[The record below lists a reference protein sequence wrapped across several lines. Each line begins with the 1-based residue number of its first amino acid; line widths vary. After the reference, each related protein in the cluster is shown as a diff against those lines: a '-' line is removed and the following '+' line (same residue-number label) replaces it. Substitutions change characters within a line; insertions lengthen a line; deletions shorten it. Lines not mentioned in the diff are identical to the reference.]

1 MLPSS
6 GYVLNI
12 AYAASHSENKATRA
26 VRAVIDR
33 VVAESVAESNGR
45 LQKA

>member
-1 MLPSS
+1 MLPSTDCA
-6 GYVLNI
+6 LNI

-26 VRAVIDR
+26 LRAVIDR